1 MKKFIAQLVIHII
14 KKFNKNQLS
23 LGRNWQKVH
32 YKASEANCQQ
42 QLAINHQPKLT
53 FQQIAGEIKNN
64 NNNTEA
70 LLRNCEPNLVA
81 GVKRPLARPSHL
93 NLSLQAQYFKH
104 QFQKLPPYN
113 VMKGRLKL
121 SAVLS
126 MPAPQQ
132 EQTED

>member
-1 MKKFIAQLVIHII
+1 MAEIGK
-14 KKFNKNQLS
+14 
-23 LGRNWQKVH
+23 KVH

-53 FQQIAGEIKNN
+53 FQQISGEIKNN

-93 NLSLQAQYFKH
+93 NLSLQA
-104 QFQKLPPYN
+104 
-113 VMKGRLKL
+113 
-121 SAVLS
+121 
-126 MPAPQQ
+126 
-132 EQTED
+132 